1 MVLCCL
7 QTAGVEAVYLQL
19 VKCSLRLVA
28 EAPPSDQGRDRAM
41 LLLLLRV
48 CYAGHCTRGGP
59 LSCVGTR
66 AFK

>member
-1 MVLCCL
+1 M

-28 EAPPSDQGRDRAM
+28 EALPSDQGRDRAM

-48 CYAGHCTRGGP
+48 RCGGGAPCTRA
-59 LSCVGTR
+59 SN
-66 AFK
+66 AQWK